1 MHSLKLLCLIFL
13 LKIRI
18 DFFGNPA
25 CDLSFSPFPP
35 LHPLC
40 LRRHP
45 KWVFSFSLS
54 SCHFANSAEKEEE
67 NVFCTHTERLPL
79 KKRPRKI
86 NWLEKGGGGKEG
98 GGRGETIKV
107 PPREKLKGKHIW
119 QTKTPFYPTLP
130 PPFFCRP
137 FLGMEGE
144 GELLSAAV
152 HLKTF
157 SSTSILLSF
166 FVTKSSPPPPPP
178 PFPFSRW
185 IRRGFL
191 PDERRASASLLLLKS
206 PPLIKI
212 VSGKKGALSNFLPI
226 SFLYLLFY
234 VKSIYILSNSVQT
247 TRDRKQDLLSHSDR
261 ATCTSVEFDQFD
273 S

>member
-1 MHSLKLLCLIFL
+1 M
-13 LKIRI
+13 
-18 DFFGNPA
+18 
-25 CDLSFSPFPP
+25 
-35 LHPLC
+35 
-40 LRRHP
+40 
-45 KWVFSFSLS
+45 
-54 SCHFANSAEKEEE
+54 
-67 NVFCTHTERLPL
+67 
-79 KKRPRKI
+79 
-86 NWLEKGGGGKEG
+86 
-98 GGRGETIKV
+98 

-137 FLGMEGE
+137 FWGMEGEGGGE

-226 SFLYLLFY
+226 SFLQGLFLCQ
-234 VKSIYILSNSVQT
+234 I
-247 TRDRKQDLLSHSDR
+247 DLHPFQFCADDERQKTGPPVTQRSSDMHK
-261 ATCTSVEFDQFD
+261 CGI
-273 S
+273 